1 MGRGN
6 FSKSDKERGKY
17 MRANKVVANASWI
30 IVCRVVQA
38 LFSVIV
44 SMLTARYLGPS
55 NYGVINYAAA
65 IVAFV
70 VPIMQLGFRNTLVQ
84 EFVKKPDKEGEVLGT
99 ALVLN
104 LASAFLCIVG
114 IVSFVMIANR
124 GETETI
130 IVCSLY
136 SLNLIFQA
144 LEMSQYWYQAKLL
157 SKYTSVISLCA
168 YAVVSA
174 YRIVLLITQKSI
186 YWFAISQAL
195 DFMIISVAL
204 LVFYRKLSPQ
214 RLRFSVK
221 QAKSMLN
228 FSKYYI
234 VSSMMVTVFGHIGSI
249 FLKFLIDD
257 AAVGYYTVTV
267 SCAGMTGFLF
277 AAIVDSARPTILENK
292 HQNNESVFEKNM
304 IRLYAII
311 IFLSFLQGVAL
322 SLFSPLVIRIF
333 YGSAYEAAIA
343 PLRIIAWFTLF
354 SNLGMVRNVWILAE
368 QKQQYLWII
377 NLVGAVSNILLNI
390 ILIPIFGVVGAAIA
404 SVVTQI
410 IANVIIGYIIRPIRR
425 ANYLMVS
432 SLNPK
437 YIVEMVKL
445 YKPAKK

>member
-1 MGRGN
+1 MGRGK
-6 FSKSDKERGKY
+6 FSDPDKERGKC
-17 MRANKVVANASWI
+17 MKTNKVVANASWI
-30 IVCRVVQA
+30 IVCRVIQA
-38 LFSVIV
+38 LFSVVV

-70 VPIMQLGFRNTLVQ
+70 VPIMQLGLRNTLVQ

-114 IVSFVMIANR
+114 IISFVMIANR

-168 YAVVSA
+168 YAIVSA
-174 YRIVLLITQKSI
+174 YRIILLVTQKSI
-186 YWFAISQAL
+186 YWFAISQAV
-195 DFMIISVAL
+195 DFMLIAVAL
-204 LVFYRKLSPQ
+204 LIFYRKLSPQ
-214 RLRFSVK
+214 RLKFSVK

-257 AAVGYYTVTV
+257 AAVGYYTVAV
-267 SCAGMTGFLF
+267 ACAGMTGFLF
-277 AAIVDSARPTILENK
+277 AAIVDSARPTILEKK
-292 HQNNESVFEKNM
+292 HQGDESAFKKNV

-311 IFLSFLQGVAL
+311 IFLSFMQGVGL
-322 SLFSPLVIRIF
+322 SLFSPLIIRLF

-343 PLRIIAWFTLF
+343 PLRIMAWFTLF

-368 QKQQYLWII
+368 EKQHYLWII

-390 ILIPIFGVVGAAIA
+390 ALIPVFDVVGAAIA
-404 SVVTQI
+404 SVITQI
-410 IANVIIGYIIRPIRR
+410 IANVITGYVIRPIRK
-425 ANYLMVS
+425 ANSLMVS

-437 YIVEMVKL
+437 YIIEIVKL
-445 YKPAKK
+445 YIPVRR